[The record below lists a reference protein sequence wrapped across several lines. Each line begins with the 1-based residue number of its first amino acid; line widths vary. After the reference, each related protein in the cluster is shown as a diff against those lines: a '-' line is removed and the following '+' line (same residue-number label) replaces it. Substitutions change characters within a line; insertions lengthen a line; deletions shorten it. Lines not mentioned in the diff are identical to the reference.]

1 MQALG
6 FVFCSCP
13 LPLACSELVHVLQ
26 SSRRFFVRNR
36 QMHGVL
42 VVQLPL
48 SFGQRLG
55 SGIFDC
61 GYYSGLLP
69 YSFGVDFCLLLRMR
83 CDGAGEEEEEEE
95 EEGGDGRRHERWRVV
110 DEAGRGAPF

>member
-1 MQALG
+1 MVYRVRFRVGVL
-6 FVFCSCP
+6 
-13 LPLACSELVHVLQ
+13 LKPLACSELVYVLQ
-26 SSRRFFVRNR
+26 SRRRLFVRNR

-42 VVQLPL
+42 LVQLLL

-55 SGIFDC
+55 SGFFDC

-95 EEGGDGRRHERWRVV
+95 EGGGGGRHERWRVV
-110 DEAGRGAPF
+110 EEAGRGAPF